1 MSDSAPLHILHTE
14 SSCGW
19 GGQEIRILEESR
31 GLQARGHHVTIVCPS
46 ESKLYQ
52 RADEW
57 GVRAVALPIRKKRL
71 PSLLAMRRWLAAHR
85 DIDVINTHSSTD
97 SWLAA
102 VAART
107 LARRPPIVRTR
118 HISAPVAN
126 SGPNRWLYAS
136 AASYVV
142 TTGERL
148 RQELIDTLG
157 VPVEASAS
165 IATGIDTQ
173 RFAPGDRTAARQAL
187 GLADDAPWIGI
198 VATLRSWKGHRF
210 LLDAF
215 KALNEHQP
223 VRLAIVGDG
232 PQRKALE
239 ERVHELE
246 LDERVVFAG
255 NQKDVAPWLQALDVF
270 ALPSYANE
278 GVSQAVMQAMAVGLP
293 IVTTAV
299 GSMTDV
305 IHDRQTGLI
314 VPPQDALRLGDGL
327 RRLLADPAM
336 AARLGAAAR
345 EYALAHCGIEHMLD
359 RMEGVFQHVAGARRA

>member
-1 MSDSAPLHILHTE
+1 MSDPAPLHILHTE

-71 PSLLAMRRWLAAHR
+71 PSLLAMRQWLSAHR

-102 VAART
+102 LAART
-107 LARRPPIVRTR
+107 LSRRPPIVRTR

-126 SGPNRWLYAS
+126 SGPNRWLYAH

-157 VPVEASAS
+157 VPAEASAS

-173 RFAPGDRTAARQAL
+173 RFSPGDKAGARQML
-187 GLADDAPWIGI
+187 GLPDDLPWIGI

-210 LLDAF
+210 LLEAL
-215 KALNEHQP
+215 KALDETHP
-223 VRLAIVGDG
+223 ARLAIVGDG

-239 ERVHELE
+239 ERVRE
-246 LDERVVFAG
+246 LDLTERVVFTG
-255 NQKDVAPWLQALDVF
+255 NQKDVAPWLQAMDIF

-278 GVSQAVMQAMAVGLP
+278 GVSQAVMQAMAAGLP

-314 VPPQDALRLGDGL
+314 VPPQDALRLGDAL
-327 RRLLADPAM
+327 RRLLTDAPLAERLGT
-336 AARLGAAAR
+336 AARD
-345 EYALAHCGIEHMLD
+345 YALEHCGIEHMLD
-359 RMEGVFQHVAGARRA
+359 RMEGVFQRVVSGHPA